1 MRMRGYAMPS
11 IFLPAVVV
19 LTALM
24 LSGCCACDYFITGPP
39 TLTTPTPGPYAT
51 PGPYGTPTP
60 AESPTAS
67 LRACPQS
74 ITECC
79 IINAPGNYVL
89 ANDITSPRVFGDGEG
104 VEMTGACIYVAR
116 GTRDVKLECASKKIV
131 GPGGYNS
138 LEGVLAVG
146 AERVS
151 VENCGISGFGTGIM
165 FYESRECSAAWN
177 VVENATGVGVFIDNS
192 YDSNATSN
200 LVNSS
205 GQGIGLSGGERNMA
219 VLNSVYHCTSGIGIM
234 GAPAEVKGNSV
245 SWNDV
250 GISAWRGSIIRD
262 NILEGNT
269 FQAIIAT
276 SNCLVS
282 GNRACGSYDQNIETY
297 CKNCIYCV
305 NAENVTG
312 ANSCNV
318 TQICP
323 GVTCSGGC

>member
-116 GTRDVKLECASKKIV
+116 GTRDVKLDCASKKIV

-138 LEGVLAVG
+138 FEGVLAVG

>member
-1 MRMRGYAMPS
+1 MKMLLPS
-11 IFLPAVVV
+11 LVVF
-19 LTALM
+19 ASLM
-24 LSGCCACDYFITGPP
+24 LFGCCACDYFITGPP
-39 TLTTPTPGPYAT
+39 TITTPTPGPYASAT
-51 PGPYGTPTP
+51 PPPMGTATPFETATP
-60 AESPTAS
+60 AASPTAS
-67 LRACPQS
+67 LRSCPQS

-79 IINAPGNYVL
+79 IINAPGDYVL
-89 ANDITSPRVFGDGEG
+89 ANDITNPRVFGDGEG
-104 VEMTGACIYVAR
+104 VEMTGSCIYVAR
-116 GTRDVKLECASKKIV
+116 GTTDVKLDCATKKII

-219 VLNSVYHCTSGIGIM
+219 VLNSVYHCTSGIGM
-234 GAPAEVKGNSV
+234 LGAPAEVKGNSV

-262 NILEGNT
+262 NILEGNKY
-269 FQAIIAT
+269 QAIMAA

-282 GNRACGSYDQNIETY
+282 GNRACGSYDQYADIY

-312 ANSCNV
+312 SNSCNV
-318 TQICP
+318 TQSCP
-323 GVTCSGGC
+323 GITCAGGC